1 MIYLDWRSRV
11 LDLILMGLPQ
21 FEIFQDFNYLK
32 LISSKRCEE
41 VQYPVL
47 VVGFRKSSIKVNR
60 ADVWSLVQVSGRKGK
75 IRLSRT
81 NAYCLSSAFII
92 WSQTNWETQWGLVS
106 RFSVS
111 PYLPSNLLTWRKCT
125 LCLLFRC
132 WWTSECEIWCAVC
145 WWEVCQPLWS
155 PGGNA

>member
-1 MIYLDWRSRV
+1 M
-11 LDLILMGLPQ
+11 DLILMGLPQ

-92 WSQTNWETQWGLVS
+92 
-106 RFSVS
+106 
-111 PYLPSNLLTWRKCT
+111 
-125 LCLLFRC
+125 
-132 WWTSECEIWCAVC
+132 
-145 WWEVCQPLWS
+145 
-155 PGGNA
+155 